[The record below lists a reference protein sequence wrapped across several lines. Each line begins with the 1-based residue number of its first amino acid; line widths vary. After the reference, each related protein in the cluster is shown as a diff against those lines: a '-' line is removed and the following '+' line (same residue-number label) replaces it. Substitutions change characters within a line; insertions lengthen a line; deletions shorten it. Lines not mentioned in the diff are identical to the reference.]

1 MQEHCVYADC
11 QEDHTLLLT
20 VFYLE
25 TPYVAK
31 YSFAFNEKKLLFD
44 FDVNVSLTLKNFSVS
59 GFIV

>member
-1 MQEHCVYADC
+1 
-11 QEDHTLLLT
+11 LT